1 MSKLLL
7 LPCLILKKVEAV
19 RMNIDLKE
27 IITVFSDSN
36 VSELKLELENLKLY
50 LQNRCRY
57 QVLLSRLH
65 QHRLSR
71 RLGNRD
77 PLSSAAAGK
86 IWTERT

>member
-7 LPCLILKKVEAV
+7 LSCLILKKVEAV

-36 VSELKLELENLKLY
+36 VSELKLERESQAVFSKSM
-50 LQNRCRY
+50 
-57 QVLLSRLH
+57 QVSSPPLRLH

-71 RLGNRD
+71 RLGTGIRYRG
-77 PLSSAAAGK
+77 AAAGK